1 MKLSGR
7 VFAEHNNIVLSFIIS
22 SAGDKEVKIGEYN
35 GVTGTLDLSVGEEVK
50 WRAGGK
56 GPPKDRTLTI
66 YEDSH
71 VNVGVY
77 IGLAVAATIGIIIAT
92 VFLIVNIRYR
102 DQK

>member
-1 MKLSGR
+1 
-7 VFAEHNNIVLSFIIS
+7 VFLILYIHKERCYLIL
-22 SAGDKEVKIGEYN
+22 GDKEVKIGEYN

-77 IGLAVAATIGIIIAT
+77 IGLAVAAVVGIVIAT
-92 VFLIVNIRYR
+92 AFLIVNIRYR

>member
-1 MKLSGR
+1 MHFLYYYIFIKK
-7 VFAEHNNIVLSFIIS
+7 NNVTL
-22 SAGDKEVKIGEYN
+22 GDKEVKIGEYN

-77 IGLAVAATIGIIIAT
+77 IGLAVAAVVGIVIAT

>member
-1 MKLSGR
+1 MKFR
-7 VFAEHNNIVLSFIIS
+7 FCPP
-22 SAGDKEVKIGEYN
+22 GDKEVKIGEYN
-35 GVTGTLDLSVGEEVK
+35 GVTNTLDLSVGEEVK

-77 IGLAVAATIGIIIAT
+77 IGLAVTAVVGIVFATA
-92 VFLIVNIRYR
+92 FLIVNIRYR

>member
-1 MKLSGR
+1 MCIPYTIYLY
-7 VFAEHNNIVLSFIIS
+7 NIFLFFYLTL
-22 SAGDKEVKIGEYN
+22 GDKEVKIGEYN

-77 IGLAVAATIGIIIAT
+77 IGLAVAAVVGIVIAT